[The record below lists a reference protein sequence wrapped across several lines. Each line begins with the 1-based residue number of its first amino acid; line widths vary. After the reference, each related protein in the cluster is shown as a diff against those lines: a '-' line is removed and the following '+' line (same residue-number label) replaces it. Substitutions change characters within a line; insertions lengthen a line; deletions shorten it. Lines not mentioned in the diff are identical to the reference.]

1 MVTITEFSRVV
12 SAIYASS
19 IRSEDWTAALAEIS
33 GVLGATGCGV
43 FVGAGNSRSVM
54 SITVPEEVSTRY
66 REHYYAID
74 CVLEA
79 VEDGPAGLIRGGPE
93 LVALTKHSEFY
104 ADFMRPFGM
113 CDGLFLRLAIG
124 TTPTSFL
131 AVAPERSQPFETAE
145 RVKFLN
151 AIVPHLQ
158 QALHTQSHFAELARS
173 PGDVTAVIDIIRHGI
188 VIVEPNH
195 DVAYL
200 NTTGEQILTAGDGL
214 CLRSRRIEAARGPI
228 NAHLHSSISHACV
241 AQPDGARHGDSLVCT
256 RPSGKRPYIVH
267 VLPLTTDDHSAA
279 RVLVMITDPELEREP
294 PKTMI
299 MRLFGLTNAEA
310 DVALRV
316 MRGDGLKPISEE
328 LALSIATIKTHVQHI
343 FDKTDTHRQ
352 AELVRLL
359 LAVQP

>member
-1 MVTITEFSRVV
+1 MVTIDEFSRVV

-19 IRSEDWTAALAEIS
+19 IQPENWTAALTEIS
-33 GVLGATGCGV
+33 RVLGAMGSGV
-43 FVGAGNSRSVM
+43 FVGGGDPRSVIA
-54 SITVPEEVSTRY
+54 ITVPEEVSTRY
-66 REHYYAID
+66 REHYYTID
-74 CVLEA
+74 CVLDA
-79 VEDGPAGLIRGGPE
+79 VERGPAGLVRGGPE

-104 ADFMRPFGM
+104 ADFMRPFDM
-113 CDGLFLRLAIG
+113 CDGLFLRLAVG

-145 RVKFLN
+145 RVKFLS
-151 AIVPHLQ
+151 ALVPHLQ
-158 QALHTQSHFAELARS
+158 QALYTQDHFAELAGS
-173 PGDVTAVIDIIRHGI
+173 SGDVAAVIDTIRHGI

-200 NTTGEQILTAGDGL
+200 NTIAEQILTAGDGL
-214 CLRSRRIEAARGPI
+214 CMRSKRIEAIRGPT
-228 NAHLHSSISHACV
+228 NTDLHSSISRACI
-241 AQPDGARHGDSLVCT
+241 AQPNGARNGDSLACI
-256 RPSGKRPYIVH
+256 RPSGKRPYIIH

-279 RVLVMITDPELEREP
+279 RALVMIIDPELEREP
-294 PKTMI
+294 PKMLI

-316 MRGDGLKPISEE
+316 MRGDGLKPISEDM
-328 LALSIATIKTHVQHI
+328 ALSIATIKTHVHHI